1 MRPDGRHLTEDE
13 LRGYAAKTLA
23 ASDLV
28 AVLEHIAGC
37 DACRE
42 ALAARADAAARLT
55 GARSLAFDDDA
66 HPDVDELMAFADGAL
81 DHARMLALRTHVD
94 ACDVCAQDVA
104 DFAQLRMERTG
115 ASAAAASPAPSANA
129 SGSPA
134 VARASSTPIWMRAA
148 AAVLLVGVSGGIW
161 WLSRSSDT
169 APAESVARGPES
181 SAPADAP
188 APETARGVVL
198 TDGVVSLLADG
209 SVRGLERSDPGDRAR
224 VEAMFRDGRL
234 PASPDDRGLRPP
246 PSVLMG
252 GDAPA
257 AALKLVA
264 PVGVVVEGDRPAFAW
279 TAVPGATAYRVSV
292 YDTQLALQLESGAVT
307 ATTWTPATPLRR
319 GAVYLWQ
326 VEAETP
332 AGVVRAPG
340 PDAPEARFRV
350 IKAEDAEALRALA
363 AARPASRLTLAARY
377 AALGLHQAAAREF
390 EALAAAN
397 RGSALA
403 ASLARAARARETP

>member
-1 MRPDGRHLTEDE
+1 MTAMRPDGLHLTEDE
-13 LRGYAAKTLA
+13 LRGYAAKALPAAELA
-23 ASDLV
+23 GVMA
-28 AVLEHIAGC
+28 HIAGC
-37 DACRE
+37 ESCRE

-55 GARSLAFDDDA
+55 GARSLAFEEDA
-66 HPDVDELMAFADGAL
+66 HPDVDELMAFADRAL
-81 DHARMLALRTHVD
+81 DHARMLAFRAHLDV
-94 ACDVCAQDVA
+94 CDVSAQDVA
-104 DFAQLRMERTG
+104 DFEQLREERRAP
-115 ASAAAASPAPSANA
+115 ASAPVARAASTPVWMRVAAAA
-129 SGSPA
+129 
-134 VARASSTPIWMRAA
+134 
-148 AAVLLVGVSGGIW
+148 LLVGVSGGIW
-161 WLSRSSDT
+161 WFSRSSRN
-169 APAESVARGPES
+169 APAEIARGPES
-181 SAPADAP
+181 SAPAEVPAP
-188 APETARGVVL
+188 AAERGVVL

-209 SVRGLERSDPGDRAR
+209 SVRGLERSDAADRAR
-224 VEAMFRDGRL
+224 VEAMFRDGRI

-264 PVGVVVEGDRPAFAW
+264 PVGIVVEGDRPVFAW
-279 TAVPGATAYRVSV
+279 TAVPGATAYRVSI
-292 YDTQLALQLESGAVT
+292 YDTQLAPQLESGAVT
-307 ATTWTPATPLRR
+307 TTSWTPSTSLAR

-350 IKAEDAEALRALA
+350 ISAEDAEALRVLA

-397 RGSALA
+397 RGSALM
-403 ASLARAARARETP
+403 ASLARAARARVR